1 MTEQSNTSN
10 TSNSAPLWN
19 GWAMGMFAGLLAL
32 SGIFFGWTK
41 TIHLDNRWA
50 HLSSEFQATCRD
62 QEVLA
67 AVIDDLIEGNDGNRE
82 LRAEFRQLELRTY
95 PAAEVDVLGIDPPTY
110 DADSVTR
117 VFPELV
123 ALRQYSCET
132 PPAPHA
138 PSVFTDEG

>member
-1 MTEQSNTSN
+1 MTEQSNT
-10 TSNSAPLWN
+10 TNSAPLWN

>member
-1 MTEQSNTSN
+1 MNEQSNTTN
-10 TSNSAPLWN
+10 AAPLWN
-19 GWAMGMFAGLLAL
+19 GWAMGMFAGLVAL
-32 SGIFFGWTK
+32 CGIFFGWTK

-62 QEVLA
+62 QEVLG
-67 AVIDDLIEGNDGNRE
+67 AVIDDLIEGDGGNRE
-82 LRAEFRQLELRTY
+82 LRAEFRQLEPRAY
-95 PAAEVDVLGIDPPTY
+95 PPAEVDVSDIAPPTY

-138 PSVFTDEG
+138 PSVFSNQG